1 MAVIRFVFLWEKEY
15 FQSTNNLQQLYIEIK
30 ENALIAIK
38 LLHHLKVAEVE
49 KLGLASLLELAEKS
63 GNIQLEAALESRVT
77 DECLS
82 IFNVDGS
89 MRKTCKS
96 KLLEFFDLDPV
107 VRNPHNYVG
116 LVDMGLIWRLVT
128 PTPEDREAK
137 KWDG

>member
-1 MAVIRFVFLWEKEY
+1 M
-15 FQSTNNLQQLYIEIK
+15 
-30 ENALIAIK
+30 
-38 LLHHLKVAEVE
+38 E

-137 KWDG
+137 KWDGSLYCWSKKNCSLIFSHHSEAKMIILVNDKYNVPLSIKDDGHD